1 MDIDENVTLHSI
13 YIFSLLKHSDNPLT
27 QNKGNSKP
35 QMNREDSDLFLELPT
50 ERVPSDTYSLAKPYE
65 DNCIASNK
73 QITKIVDEEN
83 EYSCALQPYIKNCF
97 RVSKLPT
104 NSTFII
110 EYSDSNTNN
119 MRNQDYNML
128 KEECR
133 VKKGDLDLFNQEHY
147 KADFAF
153 VLQPKVNKFA
163 EAYKRNITKLSKSKS
178 SLYPRNHSRF
188 PSRKTMCIELQD
200 ILMSVSTLPEQSDIQ
215 VPIYIEEM
223 LIGEL
228 YVKFRPFLFEFL
240 ADMSSKY
247 ELILYSS
254 LNRVYIDSI
263 LSSVPELGNY
273 FSYIFGDDHC
283 VFSNLYYSVKCLD
296 FLLKTRSLED
306 ILLVDKTLK
315 SLPHFP
321 YNFLPAPLYSK
332 DDPDD
337 RGLIKL
343 SVAIDRILGQKI
355 VQEKIYGCAGMP

>member
-13 YIFSLLKHSDNPLT
+13 HIFSLLKHSDNPLI
-27 QNKGNSKP
+27 QNKGSCKP
-35 QMNREDSDLFLELPT
+35 QIKRKDSDSFLELPT
-50 ERVPSDTYSLAKPYE
+50 ERVASDTYSLAKSYA
-65 DNCIASNK
+65 DNGIASNK
-73 QITKIVDEEN
+73 QVEKIVDGEN
-83 EYSCALQPYIKNCF
+83 ECSYALRPYIKNCF

-104 NSTFII
+104 NSTFTI
-110 EYSDSNTNN
+110 EYPDSNTNN
-119 MRNQDYNML
+119 MKNEKYNML

-133 VKKGDLDLFNQEHY
+133 VKEDDLNLFNQEHY
-147 KADFAF
+147 RADFAF
-153 VLQPKVNKFA
+153 VLQPKVSKFA

-178 SLYPRNHSRF
+178 FLYPRNHSRF
-188 PSRKTMCIELQD
+188 PSRKTVCIELQD

-215 VPIYIEEM
+215 VPIYIEKM

-254 LNRVYIDSI
+254 LNRAYIDSI
-263 LSSVPELGNY
+263 LSNVPGLGNY

-283 VFSNLYYSVKCLD
+283 VFANLHYSVKYLD

-343 SVAIDRILGQKI
+343 SVGIDRTLAQKI
-355 VQEKIYGCAGMP
+355 VQEEMHGRLSIF